1 MSARM
6 DLGIDGDTALVTAAS
21 SGLGK
26 ASARALAAEG
36 ANVVICSRST
46 DDLEAAA
53 EDVRETATGEVRA
66 VPADITDPDD
76 IDALVEATVDAFGG
90 LDHLVTS
97 AGGPPSGPFLETA
110 ERDWYEAYDLLVMSV
125 VRALTTAYPHLEA
138 SEAGTLTCV
147 ASTSVEE
154 PIEGLVL
161 SNAVRR
167 GVVGVVKTVARE
179 LAPAIRANVVLPGAH
194 ETPRI
199 AELVEAAVDR
209 GEYATYEEGLTAW
222 AEPIP
227 LGRVGQPEEFGDVVA
242 FVASDR
248 ASFVNGA
255 TIPVDGGKLRG

>member
-1 MSARM
+1 M
-6 DLGIDGDTALVTAAS
+6 DLGLGGDTALVTAAS

-26 ASARALAAEG
+26 ASASALASEG
-36 ANVVICSRST
+36 ANLMICSRSE
-46 DDLEAAA
+46 DRLEAAA
-53 EDVRETATGEVRA
+53 EDVREDATGEVVA
-66 VPADITDPDD
+66 VPADITDPTD
-76 IDALVEATVDAFGG
+76 IEALVEATVDEFGS
-90 LDHLVTS
+90 LDHVVTS

-125 VRALTTAYPHLEA
+125 VRTLTTAYPHLAE
-138 SEAGTLTCV
+138 SEKGTLTCV

-167 GVVGVVKTVARE
+167 GVVGIVKTVARE
-179 LAPAIRANVVLPGAH
+179 LAPELRANVVLPGAH

-199 AELVEAAVDR
+199 SELVEAAVER
-209 GEYATYEEGLTAW
+209 GEYDTYDEGLEDW

-227 LGRVGQPEEFGDVVA
+227 LGRVGKPREFGDVVA

-248 ASFVNGA
+248 ASFVNGVSL
-255 TIPVDGGKLRG
+255 PVDGGRLRG